1 MSEALSP
8 KEISSKVEDL
18 RKLAQEIYDGS
29 DDIPAV
35 NRNVKRVLAS
45 IHMLTLNVEAIPD

>member
-1 MSEALSP
+1 MSEALSL

-35 NRNVKRVLAS
+35 NRNVKRILAS
-45 IHMLTLNVEAIPD
+45 IHMLTLNVEAVPD